1 MKKACLLFIILFSQ
15 IIISAHNK
23 FSLIT
28 TLYNETHEER
38 INEFITCIDI
48 NLANDCIDEI
58 HIIYD
63 ISKDDSENKLLALLQ
78 KRPVH
83 IHTFSGRPSYGF
95 CFNFAKDKCKNT
107 RIIIANGDIYFN
119 NTLHS
124 LDSYDLHMKFLALT
138 RWNVSDKGACSLHRD
153 EGSQDAWI
161 FQSPLPQFIND
172 SMQMGIA
179 GCDNA
184 IAYRAAQAGLM
195 VLNPCHSIQSF
206 HLGSSNIRT
215 WKPNITVPGPYMLV
229 KHATL

>member
-1 MKKACLLFIILFSQ
+1 
-15 IIISAHNK
+15 
-23 FSLIT
+23 
-28 TLYNETHEER
+28 
-38 INEFITCIDI
+38 
-48 NLANDCIDEI
+48 
-58 HIIYD
+58 
-63 ISKDDSENKLLALLQ
+63 
-78 KRPVH
+78 
-83 IHTFSGRPSYGF
+83 
-95 CFNFAKDKCKNT
+95 
-107 RIIIANGDIYFN
+107 
-119 NTLHS
+119 
-124 LDSYDLHMKFLALT
+124 MKFLALT